1 MLRLAT
7 ALAILASALPGGTA
21 ETAATGGERLTIQ
34 RQGRLFFANLSLPTA
49 TVGRARIVLRLYG
62 LRPYPEAR
70 WRPLRRW
77 SLVRTLRTT
86 GRYPPRRGARQ
97 ELHVPARHVPRTC
110 RAFAACRLRATA
122 TAWVGDK
129 RLTPRPARRAVA
141 TGLWQPDLAAARRYA
156 RGRPGDVSFAIVD
169 LRSRLRGFRM
179 PRTAPAASTIKA
191 TLLAAYLR
199 QRSVRGR
206 PLRADE
212 RALLEPMIRVSDN
225 GAAATVA
232 TLLGGAKVERFGR
245 QVVGMRDFHW
255 VGSRGYIGGNSKISA
270 RDEAGFLHRF
280 DRYVPDRHR
289 RYARRLLASIVSWQ
303 RWGIADARPRGWRLY
318 FKGGWGINDDGIGT
332 VNHQVAF
339 LERGRCRIALAILTE
354 HNPSTAD
361 GAETQRGIAT
371 RLLRGI
377 QSAPADKPGANRLLN
392 RNSGCTT
399 R

>member
-1 MLRLAT
+1 MSLSAARLAV
-7 ALAILASALPGGTA
+7 AAGMLACLQSGSPSYAAASQAQ
-21 ETAATGGERLTIQ
+21 GGERVTIQ
-34 RQGRLFFANLSLPTA
+34 RQGPLFFANLSLPAA
-49 TVGRARIVLRLYG
+49 TVGRARVVLRLYG

-70 WRPLRRW
+70 WQPLRRW
-77 SLVRTLRTT
+77 SLVRTLRAT
-86 GRYPPRRGARQ
+86 GRYPPRRGAARQ
-97 ELHVPARHVPRTC
+97 ELRVRARNVLRIC

-122 TAWVGDK
+122 TVWVGGK

-191 TLLAAYLR
+191 TLLATYLR

-206 PLRADE
+206 PLRAEE

-232 TLLGGAKVERFGR
+232 TVLGGAKVERFGR
-245 QVVGMRDFHW
+245 RVAGMRDFRW
-255 VGSRGYIGGNSKISA
+255 IGSRGYIGGNSRISA
-270 RDEAGFLHRF
+270 RDEARFFHRF
-280 DRYVPDRHR
+280 NRYVPDRHR

-303 RWGIADARPRGWRLY
+303 RWGIADARPPGWRLY
-318 FKGGWGINDDGIGT
+318 FKGGWGINDDGVGT

-339 LERGRCRIALAILTE
+339 LEHGRCRIALAILTE
-354 HNPSTAD
+354 HNPSTTD

-377 QSAPADKPGANRLLN
+377 RSAPCG
-392 RNSGCTT
+392 
-399 R
+399 